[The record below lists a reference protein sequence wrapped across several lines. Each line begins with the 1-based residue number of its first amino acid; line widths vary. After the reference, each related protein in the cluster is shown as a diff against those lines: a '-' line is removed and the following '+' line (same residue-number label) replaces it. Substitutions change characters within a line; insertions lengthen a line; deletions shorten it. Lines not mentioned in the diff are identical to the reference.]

1 MIKTR
6 RRGFATEDTMITE
19 EQREVL
25 TTDYTDKH
33 GCFLPDLLHVFGI
46 SGCSD

>member
-1 MIKTR
+1 
-6 RRGFATEDTMITE
+6 MITE

-25 TTDYTDKH
+25 TTDYTDMH